1 MVGTTVNAVV
11 LQRGLRGAGSGSR
24 CGEADPEQ
32 YHAERKNPK
41 WPARDPVARKR
52 GNAFKSFEKNTKWT
66 ARDPVARK
74 RGNAFKSFEKNTR
87 WTVRDPVARKRGNAF
102 KSFEKNPKMVRIL
115 GHLLFRRLRKLRLR
129 CVGVGSALK
138 KVN

>member
-52 GNAFKSFEKNTKWT
+52 GNAFKSFEKN
-66 ARDPVARK
+66 
-74 RGNAFKSFEKNTR
+74 
-87 WTVRDPVARKRGNAF
+87 
-102 KSFEKNPKMVRIL
+102 PKMVRIL